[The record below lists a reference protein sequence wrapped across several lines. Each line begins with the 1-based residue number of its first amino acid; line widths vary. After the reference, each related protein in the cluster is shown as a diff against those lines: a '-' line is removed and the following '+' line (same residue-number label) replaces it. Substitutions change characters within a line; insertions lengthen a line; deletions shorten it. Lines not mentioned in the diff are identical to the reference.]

1 MSSLGCGE
9 LVVEYLVESARKA
22 VLRGFRSEPCVLRC
36 VVPGVQLILEASPPS
51 QTAVVASSGGA
62 CVCSG
67 LSTKEQSM
75 FVNVHNRI
83 VF

>member
-1 MSSLGCGE
+1 MSSLGCGAV
-9 LVVEYLVESARKA
+9 VVEVLAEAARRII
-22 VLRGFRSEPCVLRC
+22 VRGFRSVPSVLRC
-36 VVPGVQLILEASPPS
+36 VVPGVQLIHEASPPS

-67 LSTKEQSM
+67 LSSKEQSM

>member
-1 MSSLGCGE
+1 MSSLGCGAV
-9 LVVEYLVESARKA
+9 VVELLAEAARS
-22 VLRGFRSEPCVLRC
+22 VIVRGFRSVPSVLRC

-62 CVCSG
+62 CVRTG
-67 LSTKEQSM
+67 LLTREQSM
-75 FVNVHNRI
+75 FSNIHNLT